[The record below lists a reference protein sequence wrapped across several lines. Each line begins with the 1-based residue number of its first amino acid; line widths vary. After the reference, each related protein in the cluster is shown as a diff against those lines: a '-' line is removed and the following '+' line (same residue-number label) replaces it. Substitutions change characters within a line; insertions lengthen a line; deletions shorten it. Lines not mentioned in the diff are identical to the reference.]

1 MLRYFRSEGMVRLS
15 RGMVQLLD
23 EEKLRRLQDDRA

>member
-1 MLRYFRSEGMVRLS
+1 MLRYFQSEGMVRLS

-23 EEKLRRLQDDRA
+23 EEKLRRLQDDRP